1 MDQIALNNCTI
12 YTSYQRNQS
21 VLTRYHQDI
30 LVVKL
35 VNQPR
40 IEFYKSKKII
50 ITSWMAAAIK
60 TIWANL
66 VVEINIMDKLD
77 DN

>member
-1 MDQIALNNCTI
+1 MDQIALINCTI

-30 LVVKL
+30 LVVKW

-50 ITSWMAAAIK
+50 ITSWMVAAIK

-66 VVEINIMDKLD
+66 VVEINIMEKLD
-77 DN
+77 R

>member
-1 MDQIALNNCTI
+1 MGQIALNNCTI
-12 YTSYQRNQS
+12 YTSYQTNQS
-21 VLTRYHQDI
+21 VQYHQDI
-30 LVVKL
+30 LVVKW